1 MLSTKR
7 GGLGKE
13 IRYNNNMK
21 LTIEGKE
28 YNIDIEKA
36 KELGVLKEDNTIK
49 SFKIG
54 DTYRLKAGIYVVVVE
69 VGYNLYGNMSY
80 SFAGFQGKLQ
90 NYSPFGKEGGTEEQ
104 VLERLNHYQAKEG
117 AVFVKNINED
127 FKNLLMSLNQK

>member
-1 MLSTKR
+1 
-7 GGLGKE
+7 
-13 IRYNNNMK
+13 MK
-21 LTIEGKE
+21 VTIEGKE

-69 VGYNLYGNMSY
+69 AGYNLYGDNLRY
-80 SFAGFQGKLQ
+80 SFAGYQGKLQ
-90 NYSPFGKEGGTEEQ
+90 NYSTFGKEGGTEEQ
-104 VLERLNHYQAKEG
+104 VLERLNNYQANQG